1 MIELYFLYQ
10 NAVLWGSQCLF
21 SSAAHQRSAGDEN
34 NVDDSEDESGK
45 TVTVRMLEMRA
56 SKLEEQV
63 QDLTA
68 RYKKALA
75 DSDTVRRRTQK
86 FVEDA
91 KLFGIQSF
99 CRDLVEVADMLA
111 KTTDSVSEE
120 ELGDQNPTL
129 KNLYDGLLL
138 IQEQLHTVIGAGI
151 GGTAT
156 AHFLRQH
163 FGQDVEIHVY
173 EKGKVGGRLATV
185 TVNNQEYESGG
196 SVIHSLNLHMQDF
209 VKLLG
214 LKYRKNFPRKTA
226 VFNGEHFL
234 LEETDWYLLDLFRL
248 WWRYGISFIRLQM
261 WVEEIMEKFM
271 SIFPLTAVIGA
282 GIGGTATAHF
292 LRQHFGQDVEIHVYE
307 KGKVGGRLAT
317 VTVNNQEY
325 ESGGSVIHSL
335 NLHMQDFVK
344 LLGLKYRK
352 NFPRKT
358 AVFNGEHFLL
368 EETDWYLLDLFRL
381 WWRYGIS
388 FIRLQMWVEEI
399 MEKFMRIYKYQAHGY
414 AFSTVDELLHS
425 LGGSLFINMTR
436 NSVSESLLELGV
448 SQRFIDEVIAAVTR
462 VNYGQS
468 VSIPAF
474 VGAVSLAGAQA
485 NLWAV
490 EGGNKLVC
498 SGLLKEA
505 KANLIHAQVTSVSLV
520 SAIMKLNPFVT
531 SSRSKNRKRHFN
543 APSHVRRKIMSSP
556 LSKELRQ
563 KYNVR
568 SMPIR
573 KDDEVQ
579 VVRGHYKGQQIG
591 KVVQVYRKKYVIYIE
606 RVQRE
611 KANGTTVH
619 VGIHPSKVV
628 ITRLKLDKDRKKILE
643 RKAKSRQDGKEKGKY
658 KEETIEKM
666 QE

>member
-1 MIELYFLYQ
+1 M
-10 NAVLWGSQCLF
+10 SPCL
-21 SSAAHQRSAGDEN
+21 
-34 NVDDSEDESGK
+34 
-45 TVTVRMLEMRA
+45 VRLLRCFA
-56 SKLEEQV
+56 
-63 QDLTA
+63 
-68 RYKKALA
+68 
-75 DSDTVRRRTQK
+75 
-86 FVEDA
+86 
-91 KLFGIQSF
+91 
-99 CRDLVEVADMLA
+99 
-111 KTTDSVSEE
+111 
-120 ELGDQNPTL
+120 
-129 KNLYDGLLL
+129 LL
-138 IQEQLHTVIGAGI
+138 ISCMSVCGDLEFAHADGAPPSKI
-151 GGTAT
+151 
-156 AHFLRQH
+156 
-163 FGQDVEIHVY
+163 
-173 EKGKVGGRLATV
+173 
-185 TVNNQEYESGG
+185 
-196 SVIHSLNLHMQDF
+196 
-209 VKLLG
+209 
-214 LKYRKNFPRKTA
+214 
-226 VFNGEHFL
+226 
-234 LEETDWYLLDLFRL
+234 
-248 WWRYGISFIRLQM
+248 
-261 WVEEIMEKFM
+261 
-271 SIFPLTAVIGA
+271 AVIGA

-520 SAIMKLNPFVT
+520 SADTAQYQVSYTTEKEKGSAMYDIVIIATPLQEGMANITFENFEPPIPELPGAYHHTVVSIVHGYLNCSYFGYPDPKLFPFASILTTEAPALFFDSVGNV
-531 SSRSKNRKRHFN
+531 SPVNISKGFKKKQPQEAAIWKVF
-543 APSHVRRKIMSSP
+543 SP
-556 LSKELRQ
+556 Q
-563 KYNVR
+563 
-568 SMPIR
+568 P
-573 KDDEVQ
+573 
-579 VVRGHYKGQQIG
+579 
-591 KVVQVYRKKYVIYIE
+591 
-606 RVQRE
+606 
-611 KANGTTVH
+611 
-619 VGIHPSKVV
+619 
-628 ITRLKLDKDRKKILE
+628 LE
-643 RKAKSRQDGKEKGKY
+643 RKDLKTLFKSYYSVQVTDWQAYPQYGSTKRLPPIVLHDNMYYLNSIEWAASAMEMSSVAAKNIALLAYHRWNRELEMIDQKEFIHKIKT
-658 KEETIEKM
+658 EL
-666 QE
+666 